1 MKILKPIVYEI
12 ISIKKELLNENH
24 SSTVKK
30 ALELTIDQMY
40 KNGHID
46 YDTQINIKD
55 SRVNEEEMLDFL
67 SSNESFKK
75 SKEELEIEYSE
86 FGKTIIEDLI
96 NLGVESE
103 SFTYKAD
110 VDSESIN
117 ICKIFSLEK
126 EFLKNF
132 FYLKNEDSDDYLDK
146 LMKRKGFIE
155 RFAILRLPRILFDF
169 VDICETSN
177 DFSLEKTYPYF
188 DSNKNCYS
196 IDLVFNIKVDRI
208 TENSKG
214 EILEE
219 IVSIMNSAEEYYRD
233 RMFT

>member
-12 ISIKKELLNENH
+12 INIKKELLDENH
-24 SSTVKK
+24 SPTVKK

-40 KNGHID
+40 KSGHID

-55 SRVNEEEMLDFL
+55 SRINEDEMLEFL
-67 SSNESFKK
+67 SSNDSFKK
-75 SKEELEIEYSE
+75 SKEELEIEYLE
-86 FGKTIIEDLI
+86 FGKIITEDLI

-103 SFTYKAD
+103 SFAYKAD

-169 VDICETSN
+169 VDICETSSN
-177 DFSLEKTYPYF
+177 FSLEKTYPYF

-196 IDLVFNIKVDRI
+196 IDLVFNIKIDKI
-208 TENSKG
+208 TEDVRS
-214 EILEE
+214 EVLEE
-219 IVSIMNSAEEYYRD
+219 IVCIMNSADEYYKE